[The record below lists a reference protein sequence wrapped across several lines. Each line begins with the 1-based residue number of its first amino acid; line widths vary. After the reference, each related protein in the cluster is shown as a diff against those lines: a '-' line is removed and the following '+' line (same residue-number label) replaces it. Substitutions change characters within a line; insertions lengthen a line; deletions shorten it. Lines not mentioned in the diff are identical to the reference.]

1 MYIVLSTSGVENVLR
16 LLVTVIAFIL
26 ILLLTYFATRFMAN
40 YQKSSTI
47 GTNFELIET
56 YRLSNMK
63 YLQLIR
69 VGKRYVVIAVCKDT
83 VVSITELGE
92 EEVLMPD
99 YAKRQEPF
107 KKIFEN
113 LKKEYQRDHKEKDI
127 DKNDSSEDNSNEVQ
141 E

>member
-26 ILLLTYFATRFMAN
+26 ILLLTYFATRFMAS

-56 YRLSNMK
+56 YRLSNTK
-63 YLQLIR
+63 YMQLLR

-99 YAKRQEPF
+99 YTKGQEPF

-113 LKKEYQRDHKEKDI
+113 LKREYQRDHKEKDI